1 MHTYD
6 DKDYGDWYSPSEE
19 LEDDD
24 DLDTDNRCAQQF
36 LKGKFT
42 YWLFDLEND
51 PYEKTNLYTSTT
63 QMYVFAK
70 EKLYTLLPDYQANS
84 KMKKSIVFSSK
95 AEIVWTENDH
105 HMLPWAN
112 EDELNGDDDGYP
124 LLC

>member
-1 MHTYD
+1 
-6 DKDYGDWYSPSEE
+6 
-19 LEDDD
+19 
-24 DLDTDNRCAQQF
+24 
-36 LKGKFT
+36 
-42 YWLFDLEND
+42 
-51 PYEKTNLYTSTT
+51 
-63 QMYVFAK
+63 MYVFAK

-112 EDELNGDDDGYP
+112 EYELNGDDDNYP